1 MNITQKHRPK
11 LQLVAPSQSVADA
24 DWIAS
29 RVMEQLDKTMPDLF
43 TGRPLGAR
51 ASARN
56 IIVRA
61 LLAEASKR

>member
-1 MNITQKHRPK
+1 MSIIQKHRPK
-11 LQLVAPSQSVADA
+11 LQLVPQPQSVTDA

-29 RVMEQLDKTMPDLF
+29 RVMEQFDKAMPDLF
-43 TGRPLGAR
+43 AGRPLGAR

>member
-1 MNITQKHRPK
+1 VSSVQKHRPK
-11 LQLVAPSQSVADA
+11 LQLIPPSQSVADA

-29 RVMEQLDKTMPDLF
+29 RVMEQFDKAMPELF
-43 TGRPLGAR
+43 AGRPLGAR

>member
-1 MNITQKHRPK
+1 MSSVQKHRPK
-11 LQLVAPSQSVADA
+11 LQLIPQSQSVADA

-43 TGRPLGAR
+43 AGRPLGTR